1 MKEMTIDGN
10 TGAAYVAYAFTQI
23 AAIYPITPSS
33 TMAELTES
41 WSVQG
46 KENLFGQPVR
56 VVQMQSEA
64 GAAGAMH
71 GALQSGAL
79 ATTFTASQGLL
90 LMIPNMYKMAGELL
104 PGVFHVSAR
113 ALSAQALNIFGDHQD
128 VMATRQTGCVILC
141 ACSVQEVVDLAL
153 VAHLSAITGELPV
166 VHFFDG
172 FRTSHEIQKV
182 QVPDYEE
189 YEKIFDEQ
197 SVYQFQEKV
206 LSPNHPVTKGTA
218 QNSDIYFQT
227 REVSEKYYRQMI
239 FTVMENMKLQESI
252 THRSYHLFDYYGS
265 SQAKYVI
272 VAMGSVCETIQEVID
287 ELQLKGNQDCGLI
300 QVRLYRPFS
309 REHFLECIPEGI
321 EAMAVLDRT
330 KEPGAL
336 GEPLYLDV
344 VECMYQSG
352 KKIRLAAG
360 RYGLGSKNTTP
371 EHIMA
376 VYENLWQRKEE
387 YKEHFTIGIVDDVMH
402 TSLERKEK
410 DVFFCKQIQK
420 DRVQCK
426 FYGMGSDGTVG
437 ANKQA
442 VKLIGNYTDKKVQA
456 YFAYDSKKS
465 GGLTISHLRFGDSNI
480 KSAYY
485 VQEADYIACH
495 MPSYLYRY
503 DMISDLKPGGCFV
516 LNCVWDKETVVKKL
530 PKYYK
535 EQLIKQKAEFYVIHG
550 HSIARELGLGNHI
563 SMVMQ
568 GAFFKCAKVIEEEK
582 AKELLDLEIEKTF
595 GKKGESIVEKNKKA
609 LRAGFEQLQKIELT
623 ELEKSLNMNRK
634 SDETKEE
641 IEITKSGKDALEQL
655 QRMGKKQEGFQE
667 FIENIMIPMGENKGD
682 MLPVSAFLGRED
694 GHFPNGTAALEKR
707 GVASE
712 VPRWIPKNCI
722 QCNRCA
728 FICPHSCIRPYLLD
742 GPELEMAPEDFATIP
757 AIGEGVSD
765 YKFRIQVSPLD
776 CTGCG
781 NCADICPA
789 KEKALVMEDMQQ
801 HRDVE
806 TENHLF
812 AEYEISKKL
821 EIQHNPNV
829 KTSQFAKPLVEFS
842 GACAGCGE
850 TPYIKL
856 VTQLFGKRMIIA
868 NATGC
873 SSIWGASAPSTP
885 YTCNE
890 EGKGPA
896 FGSSLFEDNAEYGYG
911 MYLGVQQMREQLQ
924 LKIEE
929 YLSLWNQQERSGGEL
944 QRLLAAWL
952 EKKEDKNQAGNIGDH
967 MIEMLGVY
975 HPVYTWEEKCLQEI
989 QNLKD
994 YFVKPSIWLVG
1005 GDGWAYDIGFGGV
1018 DQVVS
1023 TGADVNILVFDT
1035 EVYSNTGGQ
1044 MSKSTPTAAVAKFAS
1059 KGKDTRKKDLGRM
1072 LMTYENVYI
1081 AQIAM
1086 GADMNHTLQA
1096 IKEAESFEGPSVL
1109 IAYAPCINHGIKEG
1123 MGRSIENMR
1132 QAVESGYFHLYR
1144 FDPRREAK
1152 GENVFSLD
1160 SKVPSKEYI
1169 DYIKGQL
1176 RYTYLEKAAPKEA
1189 EKMYQH
1195 AKEDAHRRYE
1205 IYQQMSGQQ
1214 V

>member
-10 TGAAYVAYAFTQI
+10 TGAAYVAYAFTQV

-113 ALSAQALNIFGDHQD
+113 ALSVQALNIFGDHQD

-141 ACSVQEVVDLAL
+141 AASVQEVVDLAL
-153 VAHLSAITGELPV
+153 VAHLSAIEGELPV

-189 YEKIFDEQ
+189 YKRIFDET
-197 SVYQFQEKV
+197 SVYKFQEKM

-227 REVSEKYYRQMI
+227 REVSEKFYRQMI
-239 FTVMENMKLQESI
+239 STVTEKMKLQESI

-265 SQAKYVI
+265 RQAKYVI

-309 REHFLECIPEGI
+309 REHFLECIPDGI

-330 KEPGAL
+330 KEPGAP

-344 VECMYQSG
+344 AECMYQRG
-352 KKIRLAAG
+352 RKIRLAAG

-376 VYENLWQRKEE
+376 VYENLGQTKGE
-387 YKEHFTIGIVDDVMH
+387 YKEHFTVGIVDDVMH

-410 DVFFCKQIQK
+410 EAFYCEQIQK

-426 FYGMGSDGTVG
+426 FYGMGSDGTIG

-465 GGLTISHLRFGDSNI
+465 GGLTISHLRFGDEKI

-516 LNCVWDKETVVKKL
+516 LNCVWDKDTVVKKL
-530 PKYYK
+530 PTYYK
-535 EQLIKQKAEFYVIHG
+535 EQLIRQKAEFYIIHG
-550 HSIARELGLGNHI
+550 HSIARELGLGNRI

-568 GAFFKCAKVIEEEK
+568 GAFFKCAQVIEEEK

-595 GKKGESIVEKNKKA
+595 GKKGESIVAKNKKA
-609 LRAGFEQLQKIELT
+609 LRAGFEQLEKIDLS
-623 ELEKSLNMNRK
+623 ELEKSLDVTQESLVGTDQM
-634 SDETKEE
+634 TQ
-641 IEITKSGKDALEQL
+641 TAKDTLEQL
-655 QRMGKKQEGFQE
+655 QRMKIKQKGFQE

-682 MLPVSAFLGRED
+682 MLPVSSFLGRED

-712 VPRWIPKNCI
+712 VPRWLPKNCI

-742 GPELEMAPEDFATIP
+742 ETEREKAPEDFVTIQG
-757 AIGEGVSD
+757 IGQGVSD
-765 YKFRIQVSPLD
+765 YGFRIQVSPLD

-806 TENHLF
+806 TKNHQF
-812 AEYEISKKL
+812 AEYEVTQKIKIEDSL
-821 EIQHNPNV
+821 NV

-856 VTQLFGKRMIIA
+856 VTQLFGKRMMIA

-911 MYLGVQQMREQLQ
+911 MYLGVQQMRDQLQ
-924 LKIEE
+924 QKIEE
-929 YLSLWNQQERSGGEL
+929 YLKLWNLQQEPQKEL
-944 QRLLAAWL
+944 QRLFTSWL
-952 EKKEDKNQAGNIGDH
+952 EKREDINQAESIGDH
-967 MIEMLGVY
+967 IIEQLSVY
-975 HPVYTWEEKCLQEI
+975 QPVYDWEETHLQKI
-989 QNLKD
+989 QSLKD
-994 YFVKPSIWLVG
+994 YFVKPSIWLIG

-1059 KGKDTRKKDLGRM
+1059 RGKGTRKKDLGRM

-1096 IKEAESFEGPSVL
+1096 IKEAESFPGPSVL

-1144 FDPRREAK
+1144 FDPRREQK
-1152 GENVFSLD
+1152 GESVFSLD
-1160 SKVPSKEYI
+1160 SKAPSKEYM

-1176 RYTYLEKAAPKEA
+1176 RYTYLEKAVPQKAEEMYRQSEKEA
-1189 EKMYQH
+1189 K
-1195 AKEDAHRRYE
+1195 RRYE
-1205 IYQQMSGQQ
+1205 IYQQMSQQ
-1214 V
+1214 KG